1 MRPDKAD
8 SLLFSIVEILKHIQS
23 VQGDVMELSE
33 RSAVRFHDFIT
44 ENKLTPNE
52 DVLQAFQYQDIVSQQ
67 LNAVSE
73 AIVAVEKNIAVYL
86 HAVKQDQNT
95 LAESIEKLS
104 AKLTKSLKMAQ
115 EKQEAF
121 SGNAIDNTRGKSIEF
136 F

>member
-8 SLLFSIVEILKHIQS
+8 SILFSIVEILKHIQS

-33 RSAVRFHDFIT
+33 RSAVRFHNFVT

-67 LNAVSE
+67 LGAVRE
-73 AIVAVEKNIAVYL
+73 AIVSVEKNIAVYL
-86 HAVKQDQNT
+86 HAVSQDQNT
-95 LAESIEKLS
+95 LSESIEKLS
-104 AKLTKSLKMAQ
+104 AKLTKSLETAR

-121 SGNAIDNTRGKSIEF
+121 SGNAINRANAKTIEF

>member
-1 MRPDKAD
+1 
-8 SLLFSIVEILKHIQS
+8 
-23 VQGDVMELSE
+23 MELSE

>member
-8 SLLFSIVEILKHIQS
+8 SILFSIVEILKHIQS

-33 RSAVRFHDFIT
+33 RSAVRFHNFVT

-67 LNAVSE
+67 LGAVRE
-73 AIVAVEKNIAVYL
+73 AIVSVEKNIAVYL
-86 HAVKQDQNT
+86 HAVSQDQNT
-95 LAESIEKLS
+95 LSESIEKLS
-104 AKLTKSLKMAQ
+104 AKLTKSLETPR
-115 EKQEAF
+115 EKQEAY
-121 SGNAIDNTRGKSIEF
+121 SGNAINRANAKTIEF

>member
-8 SLLFSIVEILKHIQS
+8 NILLSIVEILRHIQS

-33 RSAVRFHDFIT
+33 RSAVRFHNFVT

-67 LNAVSE
+67 LGAVSE
-73 AIVAVEKNIAVYL
+73 AIISVEKNIAVYL

-104 AKLTKSLKMAQ
+104 TKLTKSLETAR

-121 SGNAIDNTRGKSIEF
+121 SGNAIDGAHGKSIEF

>member
-8 SLLFSIVEILKHIQS
+8 SILFSIVEILKHIQS

-33 RSAVRFHDFIT
+33 RSAVRFHNFVT

-67 LNAVSE
+67 LGAVRE
-73 AIVAVEKNIAVYL
+73 AIVSVEKNIAVYL
-86 HAVKQDQNT
+86 HAVSQDQNT
-95 LAESIEKLS
+95 LSESIEKLS
-104 AKLTKSLKMAQ
+104 AKLTKSLETAR

-121 SGNAIDNTRGKSIEF
+121 SGNAINTAHGKSIEF

>member
-8 SLLFSIVEILKHIQS
+8 SILFSIVEILKHIQS

-33 RSAVRFHDFIT
+33 RSAVRFHNFVT

-67 LNAVSE
+67 LGAVRE
-73 AIVAVEKNIAVYL
+73 AIVSVEKNIAVYL
-86 HAVKQDQNT
+86 HAVSQDQNT
-95 LAESIEKLS
+95 LSESIEKLS
-104 AKLTKSLKMAQ
+104 AKLTKSLETAR
-115 EKQEAF
+115 EKQEVF
-121 SGNAIDNTRGKSIEF
+121 SGNAINRANAKTIEF

>member
-1 MRPDKAD
+1 
-8 SLLFSIVEILKHIQS
+8 
-23 VQGDVMELSE
+23 MELYE

-67 LNAVSE
+67 LGAVRE
-73 AIVAVEKNIAVYL
+73 AIVSVEKNIAVYL
-86 HAVKQDQNT
+86 HAVSQDQNT
-95 LAESIEKLS
+95 LSESIEKLS
-104 AKLTKSLKMAQ
+104 AKLTKSLETAR

-121 SGNAIDNTRGKSIEF
+121 SGNAINRANAKTIEF